1 MVSMSVTSVTLDT
14 TVLPVGEQ
22 FDAWAR
28 HSDNTALTP
37 VRAGPFVAKGTVW
50 DLGGASLATCW
61 LDPFVSDRTAAHVS
75 AGSAEFIQLVA
86 LREGSVT
93 LATPEGAWQCEAP
106 DLFVRDYRQPS
117 CATSSTIEAIVLYLP
132 SAFLEQAAGVTEHQ
146 GPLPT
151 CPETTLL
158 GGMLAMVVQ
167 ELSGTLPANAGLF
180 ARALRD
186 LFAAAL
192 IRVRQDTAYR
202 QAGGP
207 GGRDRLAAQRAYAK
221 HYIAT
226 EQPGRLS
233 LERMIHELGISRSV
247 LFSLFKV
254 HGGVLAYDRQLRL
267 RALYRALRDS
277 SEGRSIAELGEAHGF
292 FDRSALA
299 HSFRRMFGR
308 TQSEVRQAGLPVS
321 IGGTPA
327 ERIRTVINQLQ

>member
-1 MVSMSVTSVTLDT
+1 MSVTSVTLDT

-37 VRAGPFVAKGTVW
+37 VQAGPFVAKGTVW

-61 LDPFVSDRTAAHVS
+61 LDPFVSDRTAAHVN

-86 LREGSVT
+86 LREGSVK
-93 LATPEGAWQCEAP
+93 LATPEGVWQCEAP
-106 DLFVRDYRQPS
+106 DLFVRDYRRPS

-132 SAFLEQAAGVTEHQ
+132 SAFLEQAAGVIDHQ

-151 CPETTLL
+151 CPETMLL
-158 GGMLAMVVQ
+158 GGMLAMVVR

-192 IRVRQDTAYR
+192 IRARQDTAHR
-202 QAGGP
+202 QAGGSS
-207 GGRDRLAAQRAYAK
+207 GRDRLAAQRADAK
-221 HYIAT
+221 QYIAT
-226 EQPGRLS
+226 QQPGRLS
-233 LERMIHELGISRSV
+233 LEQMIHELGISRSV

-277 SEGRSIAELGEAHGF
+277 SEARSIAELGEAHGF

-299 HSFRRMFGR
+299 NSFRRMFGR
-308 TQSEVRQAGLPVS
+308 TQSEVRQAGLPAS
-321 IGGTPA
+321 IEGTPA
-327 ERIRTVINQLQ
+327 ERVRMVIDQLR